1 MNHYCP
7 DVLGVTSASED
18 RGIEP
23 GTPGSQLPK
32 PELDDFRQIY
42 TNSHCV
48 MQRRCDGDN
57 ELYRFVKK
65 RQIE

>member
-48 MQRRCDGDN
+48 TGIGTMN
-57 ELYRFVKK
+57 EIDLSKK
-65 RQIE
+65 DR